1 MRCMFFHLF
10 LFCAKQLTFTNKKVK
25 EIFIKGMLQYQDRSL
40 LLFNLLLNVM
50 ADCTNDKCYIKSI
63 CDGIALRSRISLLF
77 SQT

>member
-25 EIFIKGMLQYQDRSL
+25 EIGMLQYQDRSL